1 MTKQPA
7 SKIDTFWPLT
17 AAIWRNESQDGKAWY
32 SVSFERSYK
41 DKDGNRQS
49 STQL

>member
-17 AAIWRNESQDGKAWY
+17 AAIWRNESQDGKAIILTT
-32 SVSFERSYK
+32 SAAGLR
-41 DKDGNRQS
+41 G
-49 STQL
+49 